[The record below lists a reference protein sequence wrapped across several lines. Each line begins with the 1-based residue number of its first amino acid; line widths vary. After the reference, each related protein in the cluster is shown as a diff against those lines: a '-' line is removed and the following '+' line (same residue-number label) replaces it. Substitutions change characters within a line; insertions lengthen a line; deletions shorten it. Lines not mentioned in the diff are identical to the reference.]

1 MGYIGNS
8 PALNESVG
16 AAQLASTAMSS
27 FTGQYPNGHIV
38 QIQWMSDVTQVEHTG
53 AYATTHLT
61 DVITPTDANN
71 DILVMLACSYRTM
84 YSSGDGRGQFKLER
98 AISGGATTAVL
109 TTGDATVKGEGE
121 GTDVYSEW
129 TLIFLDAPATAS
141 AITYTLYGLE
151 QSGAFATGA
160 TQYSSMSLMEISAT

>member
-38 QIQWMSDVTQVEHTG
+38 QIQWMSDTTEVGHTG
-53 AYATTHLT
+53 SYASTNLT

-71 DILVMLACSYRTM
+71 DILVILACSYRTA
-84 YSSGDGRGQFKLER
+84 YSSADGRGRFKLER
-98 AISGGATTAVL
+98 AISGGATTDVL

-121 GTDVYSEW
+121 GTDIYSEW
-129 TLIFLDAPATAS
+129 TLNFLDAPATAS

-151 QSGAFATGA
+151 VGGAFTTGA
-160 TQYSSMSLMEISAT
+160 TQYSSMTLMEVAAT